1 MFRTRFLGLLA
12 LFFLA
17 LLPSGAQRR
26 VLQYRPFLDARKWH
40 YGFQLGFHD
49 QGLKLIN
56 NGHIAPDGAQWVSE
70 NDFQNFGFSVG
81 ILGAW
86 RLSPYMQLRLSP
98 TLHFGSKHF
107 TLRNQATGEQL
118 TQEMRSSYIAL
129 PLHLKVNAP
138 RFNNYRPYVLA
149 GMSLM
154 TDLNTGKGQLLRTRP
169 VQPTLDVGL
178 GCEFYLP
185 YFKASPELR
194 FSFGFVDALM
204 HHRPDLTDAAQQVY
218 TQSITRATPN
228 MVTLLLH
235 IE

>member
-1 MFRTRFLGLLA
+1 MPRFPRFLLVA
-12 LFFLA
+12 LFLCV

-26 VLQYRPFLDARKWH
+26 VLQHRPYVDVRRFH

-49 QGLKLIN
+49 QALKLIN
-56 NGHIAPDGAQWVSE
+56 RGNIGPEGQQWVSE

-81 ILGAW
+81 VLAAW

-107 TLRNQATGEQL
+107 TLREQSSGQQL
-118 TQEMRSSYIAL
+118 TQELRSSYIAL

-138 RFNNYRPYVLA
+138 RFNNYRPYVLT

-154 TDLNTGKGQLLRTRP
+154 VDLNTGKGLPLRTHAF
-169 VQPTLDVGL
+169 QPTLDIGL

-185 YFKASPELR
+185 YFKACPELR
-194 FSFGFVDALM
+194 FSFGFLDAFM
-204 HHRPDLTDAAQQVY
+204 HERPDLTEPSQLIH
-218 TQSITRATPN
+218 TQSIGRATPS

>member
-1 MFRTRFLGLLA
+1 MLPLRFLLCWVLLA
-12 LFFLA
+12 S
-17 LLPSGAQRR
+17 LPLTAQRR
-26 VLQYRPFLDARKWH
+26 VPQHRPYADVQRFH
-40 YGFQLGFHD
+40 YGFQLGLHD

-56 NGHIAPDGAQWVSE
+56 RGHISPNGQQWVAE

-81 ILGAW
+81 VLAAW
-86 RLSPYMQLRLSP
+86 RLSPYAQLRLSP

-107 TLRNQATGEQL
+107 TLREWSRGEQITEEL
-118 TQEMRSSYIAL
+118 RSSYIAL

-154 TDLNTGKGQLLRTRP
+154 ADLNTGKGLPLRTKP
-169 VQPTLDVGL
+169 LQPTLDVGL

-194 FSFGFVDALM
+194 FSFGFMDALLR
-204 HHRPDLTDAAQQVY
+204 HRPDLSEPEQRLPTDNIA
-218 TQSITRATPN
+218 RATPS